1 MNGGTREKAKQ
12 VLESKFDGVSNIVN
26 SDIGLTV
33 YAKNG
38 SFLVPEIVRAF
49 DDAGIKLSSIT
60 VFFTDP

>member
-38 SFLVPEIVRAF
+38 SFLVLKSSEPLMMRA
-49 DDAGIKLSSIT
+49 
-60 VFFTDP
+60 